1 MNPYEPLATA
11 WREQMRRPGRA
22 FSLALGFLLA
32 VGSFVGFSHLFDA
45 ERLAE
50 DELLRRVGGYFAAYA
65 PLPAVGPASAPA
77 ELPRVNDAK
86 EGFFANTVLTCL
98 LPRRLAERL
107 RALPGVAEAVPVLM
121 FRMRSDLGGHLFNL
135 CGIDMTMPLVVG
147 RTCCAPSEVRSGV
160 FLGMATG
167 TDGPG
172 AMLDEG
178 YASVHEYRIGD
189 PIRVGTEE
197 FTVTGI
203 VDTGVRPVR
212 GDVYL
217 TWDDAVRAVSSS
229 LGEPLG
235 DRANIF
241 LVEVESTTKQETAML
256 GVKEITGGVINSYN
270 CFRPAS
276 KVVGLNAS
284 AANILTAILYGMAL
298 LFGLKTQLAGVVER
312 RREFG
317 ILRCI
322 GWSDRVI
329 GAQLIWEALLPAL
342 VGAFAG
348 GILGVAV
355 AKLAGAMI
363 LSGAAAGML
372 TFDVCLVVKGVAL
385 ALLGSALSGIVAA
398 TVVRR
403 SSPAETLRMI

>member
-1 MNPYEPLATA
+1 MKPYEPLVTA
-11 WREQMRRPGRA
+11 WREQQRRPGRA

-32 VGSFVGFSHLFDA
+32 VCAFVGFSHLFNA

-50 DELLRRVGGYFAAYA
+50 DELLKRVGGYFAAFA
-65 PLPAVGPASAPA
+65 PLPATGPATAPA
-77 ELPRVNDAK
+77 ELPQVKDAK

-98 LPRRLAERL
+98 LPRSLTERL
-107 RALPGVAEAVPVLM
+107 RALPGVADAVPVLM

-135 CGIDMTMPLVVG
+135 CGIDMSRPLVVG
-147 RTCCAPSEVRSGV
+147 RTCCAPSEVKSGV
-160 FLGMATG
+160 FLGTATG
-167 TDGPG
+167 TGGPG

-178 YASVHEYRIGD
+178 YASVHSYLVGDRIRIGA
-189 PIRVGTEE
+189 GE

-203 VDTGVRPVR
+203 VDTGIRPVR

-217 TWDDAVRAVSSS
+217 TWDDAARAMASS

-241 LVEVESTTKQETAML
+241 LIEVESTTKQELAML
-256 GVKEITGGVINSYN
+256 GVKNLMGGVINSYN

-276 KVVGLNAS
+276 KVVGLNAN
-284 AANILTAILYGMAL
+284 AANILTAILYGIAL
-298 LFGLKTQLAGVVER
+298 LFGLKTQLAAVVER

-329 GAQLIWEALLPAL
+329 GAQLVWEALLPAL
-342 VGAFAG
+342 IGACAGGVLGIVIAKFAG
-348 GILGVAV
+348 TFV
-355 AKLAGAMI
+355 MT
-363 LSGAAAGML
+363 GAAAGMMP
-372 TFDVCLVVKGVAL
+372 FDGGLVVKGIAL
-385 ALLGSALSGIVAA
+385 ALLGSALTGILAAIVA
-398 TVVRR
+398 RR
-403 SSPAETLRMI
+403 SSPAEILRMI